1 MSRPPALAALA
12 IVLAALSAHAQFG
25 GAGADGNLKGWPSW
39 SVQVE
44 TKNDTRVAGTLVLQS
59 VKVDCDLGILEIKAD
74 KLKVV
79 HFTADD
85 APIIGPEGTRLRG
98 DIVTASGSTVKG
110 TLIVPELKMK
120 TDLGTLTLAPQKLRS
135 ITFNGPD
142 GPDPKAEG
150 PKPGTLELKPDFKP
164 ESSKPAADEGRPAR
178 PSPIPRYLT
187 HPSASR
193 VMRIG
198 AFARPES
205 CCLAPSNPPAHV
217 SAQVPSMKRR
227 VIEP

>member
-1 MSRPPALAALA
+1 MSRLPAFAALA
-12 IVLAALSAHAQFG
+12 IGFAWSSAHAQYG
-25 GAGADGNLKGWPSW
+25 DAGPDGNLKGWPSW

-44 TKNDTRVAGTLVLQS
+44 TRHDSRVAGTLLLQS
-59 VKVDCDLGILEIKAD
+59 LRVDCDLGILEIKAD
-74 KLKVV
+74 KIKVV
-79 HFTADD
+79 NFTADD
-85 APIIGPEGTRLRG
+85 PPIVGPDGTKLKG

-135 ITFNGPD
+135 ITFKGQD
-142 GPDPKAEG
+142 GSEPKAEA
-150 PKPGTLELKPDFKP
+150 PKPGTIELKPDPRP
-164 ESSKPAADEGRPAR
+164 EAAKPAADEDRPIR

-193 VMRIG
+193 VTRIG
-198 AFARPES
+198 ATGRPVT
-205 CCLAPSNPPAHV
+205 CCFSPINSPAQ
-217 SAQVPSMKRR
+217 APSMKRR